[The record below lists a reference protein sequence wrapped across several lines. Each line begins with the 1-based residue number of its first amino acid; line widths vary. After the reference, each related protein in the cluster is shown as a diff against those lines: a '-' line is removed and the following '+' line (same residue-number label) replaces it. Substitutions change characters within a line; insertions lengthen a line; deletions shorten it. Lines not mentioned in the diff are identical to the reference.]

1 MSEMKEWLSDLQEN
15 GDDGTG
21 FKDYEP
27 LYDNHTEVSQEEW
40 EDMEYERLQ
49 RKAH

>member
-1 MSEMKEWLSDLQEN
+1 MTNEQ
-15 GDDGTG
+15 DD
-21 FKDYEP
+21 E
-27 LYDNHTEVSQEEW
+27 LYDNHTEVSKEEW